1 MEKFDLYDINRNF
14 TGKIINRGDE
24 VPSGYYRAVVH
35 LIIFNSKGEMLIQ
48 QRSDNKKNWPS
59 KWDISV
65 GGCVISGENS
75 LQAMIRESKEE
86 LGLDLENVLNRPVF
100 TFNFSEGFD
109 DIYLLNMDVEL
120 NEIILQE
127 EEVQAVKWETID
139 NILKMIKNDEF
150 ILYHD
155 SFIKLMYETRLSTDI
170 YKE

>member
-1 MEKFDLYDINRNF
+1 MEKFDLYDINRKF
-14 TGKIINRGDE
+14 TGVVINRGDN

-35 LIIFNSKGEMLIQ
+35 LIIFNSQGEMLIQ

-65 GGCVISGENS
+65 GGCVISGEDS
-75 LQAMIRESKEE
+75 LQAIIRESKEE
-86 LGLDLENVLNRPVF
+86 LGLDLSKELTRPVF
-100 TFNFSEGFD
+100 TFNFNEGFD
-109 DIYLLNMDVEL
+109 DIYLLNMDIDL
-120 NEIILQE
+120 NKIVLQE
-127 EEVQAVKWETID
+127 EEVQAVRWETID
-139 NILKMIKNDEF
+139 NIFKMIKNDDF

>member
-1 MEKFDLYDINRNF
+1 MEKFDLYDINRKF
-14 TGKIINRGDE
+14 TGVIINRGED
-24 VPSGYYRAVVH
+24 VPANYYRAVVH

-75 LQAMIRESKEE
+75 LEAMIRESKEE
-86 LGLDLENVLNRPVF
+86 LGLDLSKELNRPVF
-100 TFNFSEGFD
+100 TFNFNEGFD
-109 DIYLLNMDVEL
+109 DIYLLNKDIDL
-120 NEIILQE
+120 TTITLQE
-127 EEVQAVKWETID
+127 EEVQAVRWESIE

-155 SFIKLMYETRLSTDI
+155 SFIKLMHETRLSTDI